1 MTDIASP
8 SPSETSWEMV
18 SPSGL
23 ALVDTIEVGDEVLVL
38 PRPQLSRRRSASTPD
53 LISYERQVSLASEE
67 KNDDVDEF
75 FDAAQD
81 TLPSSSSK
89 SMKKTMSWRDM
100 VLSQVDELAK
110 EVEVI
115 TPLQKQQQQQPKL
128 KMKVKPKYVVTPIR
142 RCTMSTP
149 NLRSLA
155 EEEDDDEVLGDTD
168 AMEYY
173 NRKAKGYSGHK
184 NGMKLRPDE
193 AKRKDI
199 TMYKKEL
206 QRAAQRG

>member
-1 MTDIASP
+1 MTDIIASP

-18 SPSGL
+18 SPSGPP

-53 LISYERQVSLASEE
+53 LISYERQVSLSEE
-67 KNDDVDEF
+67 KDDDDEF

-81 TLPSSSSK
+81 ALRPSSK
-89 SMKKTMSWRDM
+89 IKKTMSWRDM

-110 EVEVI
+110 EVQVI
-115 TPLQKQQQQQPKL
+115 TPLQQQQQQQPKL

-155 EEEDDDEVLGDTD
+155 EEEDEDEVLGDTD

-173 NRKAKGYSGHK
+173 NRKSKGYTGHK

-193 AKRKDI
+193 AKRRDI

-206 QRAAQRG
+206 QRTAQQQRG